1 MKAAP
6 AVISNGPGI
15 ASEYSMPDEL
25 TAIESQAPEETEG
38 LRLVKASQVATGFP
52 AIVRSLKSALSQESP
67 ATTARTWLRINQED
81 GFDCPSCAWADPEG
95 HRSKFEFCE
104 NGAKATAD
112 AATSAR
118 LTPEMFAAHTVEELS
133 QRSDHWLNSLGRI
146 THPMVLRPG
155 STHFE
160 PLAWDEAFRLV
171 GDKLRA
177 LSSPNE
183 AIFYTSGK
191 AVNESAFVFQLLAR
205 AIGTNNLPDCS
216 NMCHESSGL
225 ALTKTLGIG
234 KSTVTIED
242 LEDADCI
249 VEIGHNPGTNHPR
262 MLTSLQIAKGKGA
275 KMIAVNPMPEV
286 SLFRFAHP
294 QKPWQWLGKGTAL
307 ADLYLQVRVNGDIA
321 LVKGFIKGLF
331 ELEDA
336 NPGTVLD
343 RPFIEHFTSGFDEM
357 EASIRACSWESIVEG
372 SGIDLPAIRE
382 AAAMLAVAKRTIMCW
397 CMGLTQHHNGV
408 ENIQEMV
415 NLLLLRGNMGRHGAG
430 ALCIR
435 GHSNVQGDRT
445 MGIWEKMDDA
455 FLDRLRDE
463 FHFEPPREHGYDT
476 ISSIHA
482 MADGKVGVFMAL
494 GGNFLSATPDTA
506 TVARGLNNVDLNV
519 QIATKL
525 NRGHLFTGGTSL
537 ILPCLSRTERDVQSS
552 GPQISSV
559 ENTVSKVTRTQGRMA
574 PASEQ
579 LLSEIAIICG
589 IAKATVGD
597 RANIDWDAMTA
608 NYDVIRDHIAQVVPG
623 TEEYNER
630 IREKEG
636 FYMPIPPKERI
647 FKTDNGKAK
656 FTVNPMSPIVLEPGQ
671 LFMTTVR
678 SHDQFNTVV
687 YGLDDK
693 YRGVEGGRRVIF
705 MHPDDMAAR
714 GLEAKTLVD
723 ITSHFRGQTRTM
735 KHFQAIPHPI
745 ARNCTATYFPEANPL
760 VPLDS
765 VARGSCQPASKSVVI
780 SVERSANQQAS
791 TVAPDGSRS
800 ASA

>member
-1 MKAAP
+1 
-6 AVISNGPGI
+6 
-15 ASEYSMPDEL
+15 MPTERS
-25 TAIESQAPEETEG
+25 AIESQVPEETTG
-38 LRLVKASQVATGFP
+38 LRLIKSSQAATGFP
-52 AIVRSLKSALSQESP
+52 AIVRSLQSALSQESP
-67 ATTARTWLRINQED
+67 VTTARTWLRINQEE

-118 LTPEMFAAHTVEELS
+118 LSPEMFAQHSVEELS
-133 QRSDHWLNSLGRI
+133 QRSDYWLNALGRI

-155 STHFE
+155 GTHFE
-160 PLAWDEAFRLV
+160 PIAWDDAFGIIAKQL
-171 GDKLRA
+171 KALR
-177 LSSPNE
+177 SPNE

-205 AIGTNNLPDCS
+205 AFGTNNLPDCS

-225 ALTKTLGIG
+225 ALTKTLGMG
-234 KSTVTIED
+234 KSTITLED
-242 LEDADCI
+242 LESADCI

-262 MLTSLQIAKGKGA
+262 MLTSLQIAKNRGA

-286 SLFRFAHP
+286 SLFRFKHP
-294 QKPWQWLGKGTAL
+294 QKPWQWLGEGTAL
-307 ADLYLQVRVNGDIA
+307 ADLYLQVRINGDIA
-321 LVKGFIKGLF
+321 LVKGFIKALF

-336 NPGTVLD
+336 SPGTVLD
-343 RPFIEHFTSGFDEM
+343 KPFIDHYTSGFAEL
-357 EASIRACSWESIVEG
+357 EAAIRACGWESIVEG
-372 SGIDLPAIRE
+372 SGIELPAIRE
-382 AAAMLAVAKRTIMCW
+382 AAAMLAKSERTVVCW

-415 NLLLLRGNMGRHGAG
+415 NLLLLRGNMGRSGAG

-455 FLDRLRDE
+455 FLDRMRDE
-463 FHFEPPREHGYDT
+463 FHFEPPREHGLDT

-482 MADGKVGVFMAL
+482 MADGRAGAFISL

-506 TVARGLNNVDLNV
+506 TVARGLNNCALNV
-519 QIATKL
+519 HISTKL
-525 NRGHLFTGGTSL
+525 NRGHLFTGGTAL
-537 ILPCLSRTERDVQSS
+537 ILPCLTRTERDIQTS
-552 GPQISSV
+552 GPQITSV
-559 ENTVSKVTRTQGRMA
+559 ENTVNKVSRSMGRMA
-574 PASEQ
+574 PASEH
-579 LLSEIAIICG
+579 LRSEIAIICG

-597 RANIDWDAMTA
+597 KVRADWDAMVA
-608 NYDVIRDHIAQVVPG
+608 NYDVVRDHISHVIPG

-630 IREKEG
+630 VRDGEG
-636 FYMPIPPKERI
+636 FYMPIPPKERV
-647 FKTDNGKAK
+647 FKTDTGKAK
-656 FTVNPMSPIVLEPGQ
+656 FTVNPMSPIVLEAGQ

-687 YGLDDK
+687 YGLEDK
-693 YRGVEGGRRVIF
+693 YRGITGGRRVIF

-723 ITSHFRGQTRTM
+723 ITSHFRGQQRSM
-735 KHFQAIPHPI
+735 QHFQAVPYPI
-745 ARNCTATYFPEANPL
+745 ARGCTATYFPEANPL
-760 VPLDS
+760 VALDS

-780 SVERSANQQAS
+780 SVVRSENQNASNVAPEYHQAS
-791 TVAPDGSRS
+791 T
-800 ASA
+800 